1 MNFEEKIVDLLKEVK
16 VLWKLEQE
24 IRDQAINNKVVEDLL
39 KKVPH
44 QGLDIINGVTGE
56 VTRVYK

>member
-24 IRDQAINNKVVEDLL
+24 IREQQINNDAVEKLL
-39 KKVPH
+39 KK
-44 QGLDIINGVTGE
+44 LDQLRKGNE
-56 VTRVYK
+56 

>member
-24 IRDQAINNKVVEDLL
+24 IREQAINNDAVEKLLRKLDLIR
-39 KKVPH
+39 K
-44 QGLDIINGVTGE
+44 GTD
-56 VTRVYK
+56 

>member
-24 IRDQAINNKVVEDLL
+24 IREQQINNDIIVALL
-39 KKVPH
+39 KK
-44 QGLDIINGVTGE
+44 LDNLRKE
-56 VTRVYK
+56 

>member
-24 IRDQAINNKVVEDLL
+24 IREQTINNDVVERLL
-39 KKVPH
+39 KK
-44 QGLDIINGVTGE
+44 LDLLRKGSD
-56 VTRVYK
+56 

>member
-24 IRDQAINNKVVEDLL
+24 IREQQINNDAVEKLL
-39 KKVPH
+39 KK
-44 QGLDIINGVTGE
+44 LDHLRKGNE
-56 VTRVYK
+56 

>member
-24 IRDQAINNKVVEDLL
+24 IRNQAINNKVVEDLL
-39 KKVPH
+39 KK
-44 QGLDIINGVTGE
+44 LDKLRGQ
-56 VTRVYK
+56 K

>member
-24 IRDQAINNKVVEDLL
+24 IREQKINNDVIENLI
-39 KKVPH
+39 KK
-44 QGLDIINGVTGE
+44 LDRLRKG
-56 VTRVYK
+56 RD

>member
-24 IRDQAINNKVVEDLL
+24 IREQQINNDVVEKLL
-39 KKVPH
+39 KK
-44 QGLDIINGVTGE
+44 LDQLRKGND
-56 VTRVYK
+56 

>member
-24 IRDQAINNKVVEDLL
+24 IRDQAINNKVVQDLL
-39 KKVPH
+39 KK
-44 QGLDIINGVTGE
+44 LDKLRGQ
-56 VTRVYK
+56 K

>member
-24 IRDQAINNKVVEDLL
+24 VREQQINNDVIVALL
-39 KKVPH
+39 KK
-44 QGLDIINGVTGE
+44 LDNLRKE
-56 VTRVYK
+56 

>member
-24 IRDQAINNKVVEDLL
+24 IREQRINNDAIVALL
-39 KKVPH
+39 KK
-44 QGLDIINGVTGE
+44 LDNLRKE
-56 VTRVYK
+56 

>member
-24 IRDQAINNKVVEDLL
+24 IRDQATNNKVVEDLL
-39 KKVPH
+39 KK
-44 QGLDIINGVTGE
+44 LDKLRGQ
-56 VTRVYK
+56 K

>member
-39 KKVPH
+39 KK
-44 QGLDIINGVTGE
+44 LDKLRGQQ
-56 VTRVYK
+56 

>member
-24 IRDQAINNKVVEDLL
+24 IREQQINNDVVEKLL
-39 KKVPH
+39 KK
-44 QGLDIINGVTGE
+44 LDQLRKGNE
-56 VTRVYK
+56 

>member
-24 IRDQAINNKVVEDLL
+24 VREQRINNDAIVALL
-39 KKVPH
+39 KK
-44 QGLDIINGVTGE
+44 LDNLRKE
-56 VTRVYK
+56 

>member
-24 IRDQAINNKVVEDLL
+24 IREQQINNDVVEKLL
-39 KKVPH
+39 KK
-44 QGLDIINGVTGE
+44 LDQLRKGDD
-56 VTRVYK
+56 

>member
-24 IRDQAINNKVVEDLL
+24 VRDQPINNDVIERLL
-39 KKVPH
+39 KK
-44 QGLDIINGVTGE
+44 LDLLRKGQD
-56 VTRVYK
+56 

>member
-24 IRDQAINNKVVEDLL
+24 IREQQINNDAIVALL
-39 KKVPH
+39 KK
-44 QGLDIINGVTGE
+44 LDNLRKE
-56 VTRVYK
+56 

>member
-24 IRDQAINNKVVEDLL
+24 IREQQINNDVVEKLL
-39 KKVPH
+39 KK
-44 QGLDIINGVTGE
+44 LDHLREGDD
-56 VTRVYK
+56 